1 MVINSHPMKE
11 KLQRARWH
19 DYTSP
24 CRYMITINKHPLSPP
39 LCIIKLKTPSLPL
52 TVENLY
58 VQWSPIG
65 KIIAKRL
72 YHISAIFPE
81 MIVEQYAIMP
91 DHVHFLLH
99 IRQPLSEHLGFYIAR
114 LKRQIC
120 HEAASNIFTDGY
132 NDQIIHPSRSL
143 QTIYTYIRENP
154 FRLAVRRLHPDF
166 FTCINNLSVA
176 GTPCQAYGNLQLLD
190 NPFKEAVII
199 HRSDDAAT
207 CHRHREQWL
216 YTAANGGVLVSP
228 FISPAERQIRAEAE
242 ALGGQTILLTNRPLA
257 AREKP
262 SGNDFSQCAK
272 GNLLLLA
279 PSTLPPEANLSR
291 ATCLTLNHLS
301 QTIATSPSLP

>member
-1 MVINSHPMKE
+1 MVINPHSMKE

-19 DYTSP
+19 DYTKP
-24 CRYMITINKHPLSPP
+24 YRYMITINKHPLAPP
-39 LCIIKLKTPSLPL
+39 LCTIKSKTPSLPL
-52 TVENLY
+52 TVDNLY

-65 KIIAKRL
+65 KIIAERL
-72 YHISAIFPE
+72 YHISAVFPE

-99 IRQPLSEHLGFYIAR
+99 IKQPLSEHLGLYIAR

-120 HEAASNIFTDGY
+120 LEAASNIFTDGY

-154 FRLAVRRLHPDF
+154 YRLAVQRLHPDF

-207 CHRHREQWL
+207 RDRHREQWL

-242 ALGGQTILLTNRPLA
+242 ALGGKTILLTNRPLA

-262 SGNDFSQCAK
+262 SGNDFSQCIK
-272 GNLLLLA
+272 GNLLILA
-279 PSTLPPEANLSR
+279 PSTLSPDTTLSR
-291 ATCLTLNHLS
+291 ATCLALNLLA
-301 QTIATSPSLP
+301 QTIASSPSHP